1 MASGSLHPYDF
12 QKEGMTYSFETD
24 KGLKYRAYFIEFSS
38 PFYQLYSFSFDKE
51 DGCGAYDSRVHDTI
65 ISILADFFDAEN
77 LILGYTCDVTDGREM
92 ARKKLFDRWFE
103 QENDGSLKK
112 IDFQTDN
119 IFVSL
124 IVDKNYFAID
134 QAVNDINQL
143 FIEVLS
149 QK

>member
-1 MASGSLHPYDF
+1 
-12 QKEGMTYSFETD
+12 
-24 KGLKYRAYFIEFSS
+24 
-38 PFYQLYSFSFDKE
+38 
-51 DGCGAYDSRVHDTI
+51 
-65 ISILADFFDAEN
+65 
-77 LILGYTCDVTDGREM
+77 M